1 MIAAALDPRVKASVI
16 VMPWTSGSADSKF
29 FPMERVWANRAA
41 QRTEHIKIWPDT
53 IEQAQ
58 KKTATTLLSGI
69 DAWDFIK
76 AAREK
81 KKERGGEM
89 PNELSLQS
97 FYHIARVDPRNYIRL
112 IAPRPLLYIAA
123 EVDKLTGPVAL
134 HKEVFGLAG
143 EPKEFVELR
152 NHHLAT
158 YFGETFK
165 ENVGRQIEFLKT
177 RL

>member
-1 MIAAALDPRVKASVI
+1 
-16 VMPWTSGSADSKF
+16 
-29 FPMERVWANRAA
+29 
-41 QRTEHIKIWPDT
+41 
-53 IEQAQ
+53 
-58 KKTATTLLSGI
+58 
-69 DAWDFIK
+69 
-76 AAREK
+76 
-81 KKERGGEM
+81 M

-97 FYHIARVDPRNYIRL
+97 FYHIARVDPRNFIRL

-123 EVDKLTGPVAL
+123 ELDKLTGPVAL

-177 RL
+177 WL